1 MPPEF
6 FVDRSLGRHQ
16 VAASLR
22 AAGWS
27 VTTHHEIYGE
37 RDQSVPDVEW
47 LELCADNGFAVL
59 SKDRR
64 LRYRPAEIAV
74 IRRRRLRV
82 FVLSRG
88 HLTGE
93 EQAGRFVA
101 NGARIRTDLGRPGPF
116 VCVVR
121 ADRLDSVSP

>member
-1 MPPEF
+1 LQPEF

-16 VAASLR
+16 VASALR

-27 VTTHHEIYGE
+27 VTTHHKIYGE
-37 RDQSVPDVEW
+37 RDQDVPDVEW
-47 LELCADNGFAVL
+47 LELCGVRGFVVL
-59 SKDRR
+59 SKDRQ
-64 LRYRPAEIAV
+64 LRYRPMEIAV
-74 IRRRRLRV
+74 IRRRRLQV

-88 HLTGE
+88 NLTGE

-101 NGARIRTDLGRPGPF
+101 NSARIRRELGRPGPF

-121 ADRLDSVSP
+121 ADGLNRVFP